1 MCEESTNKCKGKDLA
16 QSNEVAWGIR
26 WLGESGGWGVKG
38 MRGPMEDVNSL
49 KKGKKAW
56 SPSFSAYPTN
66 RKILFR
72 GNFHPPK
79 KFGRK

>member
-16 QSNEVAWGIR
+16 YRVMR

-49 KKGKKAW
+49 KKGLV
-56 SPSFSAYPTN
+56 SQFFSLPN
-66 RKILFR
+66 
-72 GNFHPPK
+72 
-79 KFGRK
+79 